1 MEWASFLEYD
11 EEAAS
16 VVVLLYVNNG
26 HVVYVRLGPG
36 LPQNGEAES
45 RVL

>member
-16 VVVLLYVNNG
+16 VVVSLYVNNG
-26 HVVYVRLGPG
+26 HVVYVRLG
-36 LPQNGEAES
+36 LPQNAEAES